1 MTPEEIRS
9 KLLDE
14 SSRSLILD
22 DPYPEAYYK
31 DLDNV
36 KAILLGCDPS
46 NNYRVK
52 FPYVFALQ
60 FDDSRFNAFKS
71 NWKRSLGAINLGFDT
86 VYIQNLC
93 RNYFEHETSKNKIWK
108 QVAELWIQE
117 LKEELDIL
125 TPNIPVLLSSEML
138 YQVLL
143 NSDIEKVKAK
153 DFYELKV
160 PFLIKPTGNKL
171 NRPLIPFYRHYRYD
185 ISKWERYKNSLK
197 SIFEYIDV
205 IHS

>member
-1 MTPEEIRS
+1 
-9 KLLDE
+9 
-14 SSRSLILD
+14 
-22 DPYPEAYYK
+22 
-31 DLDNV
+31 
-36 KAILLGCDPS
+36 
-46 NNYRVK
+46 
-52 FPYVFALQ
+52 
-60 FDDSRFNAFKS
+60 
-71 NWKRSLGAINLGFDT
+71 
-86 VYIQNLC
+86 
-93 RNYFEHETSKNKIWK
+93 K